1 MAVSI
6 VIPLY
11 NKEAYIKNTLSKV
24 FLQSYQDFE
33 IVIVDDGSTDGSAA
47 VVKEFDDPRIRLFSQ
62 ENQGASAARN
72 NGCRLARYEYIA
84 FLDADDEWD
93 KDYLLKMQQLIDR
106 YPHAVLYG
114 ANYYITE
121 NGETYVLSY
130 PDVGEGMTLIENF
143 YVSSKV
149 FTPVW
154 TSAAIVKREVFL
166 AEGGFPLS
174 CKVCEDIDLWCRLAA
189 RGQVAYINEPLANYR
204 RDAANSLSR
213 STDTTMYFPFLDIYD
228 QLLSKDDN
236 RYPSVCEYVT
246 YKKMYAASFCLR
258 NANKRD
264 ARRILRE
271 IENLGGHK
279 KKLLAYK
286 ILAYCPQ
293 IVIDGVFSVVSKKRN
308 KK

>member
-24 FLQSYQDFE
+24 FRQTYQDFE
-33 IVIVDDGSTDGSAA
+33 VVIVDDGSTDSSAS

-72 NGCRLARYEYIA
+72 NGCRQARYEHIA

-93 KDYLLKMQQLIDR
+93 EDYLLKMQQLIDR
-106 YPHAVLYG
+106 YPDAVLYG
-114 ANYYITE
+114 SNYYITE
-121 NGETYVLSY
+121 SGETTVLSY
-130 PDVGEGMTLIENF
+130 PNVAEGMSVIEDF
-143 YVSSKV
+143 FVSSKV
-149 FTPVW
+149 YTPVW
-154 TSAAIVKREVFL
+154 TSAAIVKREAFL
-166 AEGGFPLS
+166 EENGFPLS

-228 QLLSKDDN
+228 KLISRTDV

-246 YKKMYAASFCLR
+246 YKKVFAASFCLR

-264 ARRILRE
+264 AKRIMQG
-271 IENLGGHK
+271 IENPGNYK
-279 KKLLAYK
+279 KKLLVYK
-286 ILAYCPQ
+286 ILAHCPQ
-293 IVIDGVFSVVSKKRN
+293 TIIDGIYSLVINN
-308 KK
+308 KEK

>member
-24 FLQSYQDFE
+24 FEQSYQDFE

-72 NGCRLARYEYIA
+72 NGCRLARYEHIA

-93 KDYLLKMQQLIDR
+93 KDYLLKMQQLMDR

-114 ANYYITE
+114 ANYNITE
-121 NGETYVLSY
+121 KGETHVLSY

-149 FTPVW
+149 YTPVW

-204 RDAANSLSR
+204 RDATNALSR
-213 STDTTMYFPFLDIYD
+213 STDTTLVFPFLETYKQRIDPCD
-228 QLLSKDDN
+228 W
-236 RYPSVCEYVT
+236 RYPSVCEYVS
-246 YKKMYAASFCLR
+246 YKKTISVSFSLR
-258 NANKRD
+258 NGNKQE
-264 ARRILRE
+264 ARRILKS
-271 IENLGGHK
+271 IENPGVYK
-279 KKLLAYK
+279 KKLLLYK
-286 ILAYCPQ
+286 VLAYCPQ
-293 IVIDGVFSVVSKKRN
+293 IVIDGVFSVVSKIKE
-308 KK
+308 